1 MATIIV
7 LQTFGLFFYLLYLW
21 IEFCDIRQQI
31 RKAENNIINAII
43 KHYAIQN
50 ESAKNNE

>member
-7 LQTFGLFFYLLYLW
+7 LQTFGLICYLLYLW

-31 RKAENNIINAII
+31 RKAENNIINTLLNT
-43 KHYAIQN
+43 N
-50 ESAKNNE
+50 EIRK